1 MRDTEVRLV
10 SKEICTKVDE
20 LKPLV
25 TDRTFC
31 ASKLTRFC
39 SGIKIQ
45 RTIRT
50 LYFCNTKI
58 LHNKKKTFSGGRSGS
73 GSGPCSGDSGGGLF
87 IPIDD
92 EKRDQWY
99 LRGIISS
106 SLRDPFSKSQ
116 CDTSNYAVYTDI
128 AKYLTWV
135 KEFAR

>member
-50 LYFCNTKI
+50 LYFLQYKNITP
-58 LHNKKKTFSGGRSGS
+58 FSGGRSGS